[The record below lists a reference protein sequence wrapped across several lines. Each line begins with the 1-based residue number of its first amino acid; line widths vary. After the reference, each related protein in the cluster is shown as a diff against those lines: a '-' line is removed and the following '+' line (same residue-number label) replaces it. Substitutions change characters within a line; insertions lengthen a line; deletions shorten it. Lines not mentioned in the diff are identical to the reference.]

1 MAVLLLLRLS
11 TVAVYDNCCVRDVKR
26 SEVIVAGKRTRQKG
40 PDLASVLCLLD
51 TLAT

>member
-1 MAVLLLLRLS
+1 M
-11 TVAVYDNCCVRDVKR
+11 TTAVYVDVKR
-26 SEVIVAGKRTRQKG
+26 SEVIVAGKRTRLKG